1 MAEPDP
7 SNVAP
12 WYLRNINQALELN
25 EDTGQVFVRTGF
37 EGNIII
43 SGNVSIP
50 GNVDAHVSEIGTSG
64 TLTVP
69 WMPVSIDGNSNV
81 RISGGNVNAA
91 VTGTVAVS
99 GITGNIAGITGNVTI
114 VDGGGSITVDGNV
127 GVTGN
132 VNIGTMPNV
141 NATITGGNVSVSG
154 NVGVTS
160 LGNVVLTGNTLPVSG
175 NVNANVSG
183 SNVNVSGN
191 VGVSSL
197 GNISLAGN
205 ALPVTGNL
213 TATIDNNASVII
225 SGFSGATSDA
235 FGRLRVSEPFTLFDT
250 NARYY
255 DHQQFS
261 SAINGTGNV
270 TYVQAQSSFQLS
282 VGSSVGDSV
291 IRETMK
297 VFPYQPGKSQLSL
310 LTFCM
315 NTPKTNLRQ
324 RVGLFG
330 ANDGV
335 FFENDGTYNYM
346 VIRSGSTGVEERVRQ
361 DAWNGDR
368 LTGLGG
374 ATNPSGIT
382 LYPDRTQIY
391 YADVEWLG
399 VGNVR
404 VGFIINGTYILCHTF
419 QHANQSGNT
428 KVYMTTATLPIRYE
442 ITNAGA
448 TSGASMMTQICSTV
462 ISEGG
467 YNNFGTTQ
475 SAGTGTTQKRLATA
489 GTYYPIVSIR
499 LAPTRLDSIV
509 VPRQIDVLSP
519 SVNYYRWT
527 LLQNATLT
535 GATFAGTSPTGTVQY
550 DLAATAISGGIEIQT
565 GYASARELTQLSA
578 TDFFQFQ
585 IGRTLAGV
593 SDTVTLALA
602 ATANNA
608 DVLAELGW
616 QELT

>member
-1 MAEPDP
+1 MPTPDP
-7 SNVAP
+7 SEVSP
-12 WYLRNINQALELN
+12 RYLRNINQALALDEA
-25 EDTGQVFVRTGF
+25 TGNVYVRTGF
-37 EGNIII
+37 TGNIVI
-43 SGNVSIP
+43 SGNVNIP
-50 GNVDAHVSEIGTSG
+50 GNVDAHVSQIGTSG
-64 TLTVP
+64 ELTVP

-81 RISGGNVNAA
+81 TVTGGNITVAQGTSPWVVSGNVNANVSGNVNANVSGNVNANITGGNVNAA

-99 GITGNIAGITGNVTI
+99 SIAGNLAGITGNVTV
-114 VDGGGSITVDGNV
+114 VDGGGSLTIDGNV

-141 NATITGGNVSVSG
+141 NANITGGNVTVQQG
-154 NVGVTS
+154 TNPWV
-160 LGNVVLTGNTLPVSG
+160 
-175 NVNANVSG
+175 
-183 SNVNVSGN
+183 
-191 VGVSSL
+191 
-197 GNISLAGN
+197 
-205 ALPVTGNL
+205 VTGNL
-213 TATIDNNASVII
+213 TATIDNNTSVII

-250 NARYY
+250 NNRYY

-261 SAINGTGNV
+261 STVNGGANV
-270 TYVQAQSSFQLS
+270 VYVANQSSFQLN
-282 VGSSVGDSV
+282 VGSSVNDSV

-297 VFPYQPGKSQLSL
+297 VFPYQPGKSQLTL

-315 NTPKTNLRQ
+315 STPKANLRQ

-346 VIRSGSTGVEERVRQ
+346 VIRSASTGVEERVRQ

-368 LTGLGG
+368 LNGAGG
-374 ATNPSGIT
+374 ANNPSGIT
-382 LYPDRTQIY
+382 LYPNRTQIY

-404 VGFIINGTYILCHTF
+404 VGFIINGQYIICHTF
-419 QHANQSGNT
+419 QHANQTGNT

-442 ITNAGA
+442 ITNTGA

-467 YNNFGTTQ
+467 YNSFGTTQ
-475 SAGTGTTQKRLATA
+475 TAGTGTTTKRLSSAN
-489 GTYYPIVSIR
+489 TYYPIVSIR

-509 VPRQIDVLSP
+509 FPRQVDVLST

-527 LLQNATLT
+527 LLLNPTLT
-535 GATFAGTSPTGTVQY
+535 GATFANTSPTGTVQI
-550 DLAATAISGGIEIQT
+550 DTAATAVSGGIEIQS
-565 GYASARELTQLSA
+565 GFAAARELTQLSA
-578 TDFFQFQ
+578 IDFFQFQ
-585 IGRTLAGV
+585 LGRTLAGV
-593 SDTVTLALA
+593 SDVVTLALA
-602 ATANNA
+602 ATSNNA